1 MVLEGVISEINAL
14 LVAKTAAVIP
24 GLIAAVLLLVVGW
37 LAGKIFGKIVKKILE
52 KLKVDSYFDF
62 GIRMRV
68 SELFSFIVSWLIYLA
83 FIQSAIAALKI
94 AALTLFVGEILVFVG
109 GLLEAIVIILVGYGI
124 GRFVQKRIIVSKE
137 PYAGLISKVI
147 FFFVIY
153 LAIAL
158 ALPFVNIDPSLI
170 NNILLVI
177 VGSMGAGFAIALG
190 LGLVDTIKSVAKKY
204 ARKL

>member
-1 MVLEGVISEINAL
+1 
-14 LVAKTAAVIP
+14 
-24 GLIAAVLLLVVGW
+24 
-37 LAGKIFGKIVKKILE
+37 
-52 KLKVDSYFDF
+52 LKVDSYFDF

-68 SELFSFIVSWLIYLA
+68 SELFPFIVSWLIYLA